1 MRWVVA
7 LVGVVALAPNR
18 PEVGDRVA
26 CPAFPVDG
34 ATCPSPGLVCRY
46 PKRGFL
52 CECEPKRAV
61 WRCGE
66 LGE

>member
-1 MRWVVA
+1 MVA
-7 LVGVVALAPNR
+7 LVGFVALAPNR
-18 PEVGDRVA
+18 PE
-26 CPAFPVDG
+26 CPVFPVDG
-34 ATCPSPGLVCRY
+34 AACPSPGLVCRY